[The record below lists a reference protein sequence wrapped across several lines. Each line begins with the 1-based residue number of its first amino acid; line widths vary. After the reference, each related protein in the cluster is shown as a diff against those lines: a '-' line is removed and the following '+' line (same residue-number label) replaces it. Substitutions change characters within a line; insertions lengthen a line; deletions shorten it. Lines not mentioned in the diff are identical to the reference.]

1 MLDMIMRAAIILSLI
16 AGGAAAQT
24 PGKTGTAAV
33 DKNDPNRI
41 ICKRDDTPGTR
52 LGPKKV
58 CMSFRDWEER
68 AQAGRE
74 HTERIQ
80 ALRDQRN

>member
-1 MLDMIMRAAIILSLI
+1 MFKQAAIITALI
-16 AGGAAAQT
+16 ATGAAAQT
-24 PGKTGTAAV
+24 PAKSDVAAT

-41 ICKRDDTPGTR
+41 VCKRDDTPGTR

-58 CMSFRDWEER
+58 CMSFKDWQER
-68 AQAGRE
+68 AEAGRE
-74 HTERIQ
+74 HTEKIQ

>member
-1 MLDMIMRAAIILSLI
+1 MFKQAAIIAALVAS
-16 AGGAAAQT
+16 GASAQT
-24 PGKTGTAAV
+24 PGKTDTAAV

-41 ICKRDDTPGTR
+41 VCKRDDTPGTR

-58 CMSFRDWEER
+58 CMSVREWQER
-68 AQAGRE
+68 AEAGRE